1 MQMAGKFHDVFCS
14 MLMTQVCWILQELH
28 DEGWIYRDIKASNF
42 MLEVNGKLKLIDLG
56 LAKRIGKKRTY
67 TVCGT
72 VHSMPPEVLLGT
84 SKEGYSYEF
93 DYYGLGVLIYELTV
107 GVPPFGY
114 HTTNSNIKQ
123 GTVYNYM

>member
-1 MQMAGKFHDVFCS
+1 
-14 MLMTQVCWILQELH
+14 
-28 DEGWIYRDIKASNF
+28 
-42 MLEVNGKLKLIDLG
+42 MLEVNGKLKLVDLG

-72 VHSMPPEVLLGT
+72 IHSMPPEVLLGT

-114 HTTNSNIKQ
+114 HNSNPHILEGTRKTYADIKRGLTEEQLNNVHDPVVRSIIEKLMQPSGKRLGLQ
-123 GTVYNYM
+123 GGIR